1 MRMQGRRS
9 KHCIDAVR
17 TTAKGILIVVFVLPA
32 LAVFGIDPFATA
44 GEELSF
50 RYSVN
55 GFSADHRF
63 SEPAAV
69 ALDEHAGLVYVADR
83 QAGEVPAFSLQGVAK
98 LRYGAKEDLQHPI
111 GVAVDRQGNVY
122 VADEA
127 GGPLKIIDARGQ
139 VTTLELPAAEDQA
152 PAKFGQ
158 MVIDRDHNLYVVER
172 ESCRIVVF
180 DKNRQFKF
188 AFGGIG
194 DRQGLFKALQDVAVD
209 RQGRIYTLDAAG
221 DPVQVFDRKGGYLFS
236 FVQLGEPGAATLPT
250 GLSIDR
256 HDQVWIVDQAQHR
269 LKVFDRSG
277 RLLRQFGTYGQGEG
291 EFFHPVDVDIDD
303 FGRVYVVEMGA
314 RRMQVFSVNRPFEPF
329 TPLLGVAGNVP

>member
-1 MRMQGRRS
+1 MQGRRS
-9 KHCIDAVR
+9 KHSAVAAR
-17 TTAKGILIVVFVLPA
+17 VAAKWILLIVFVLPA
-32 LAVFGIDPFATA
+32 PAGFGIDPFATA
-44 GEELSF
+44 DGELSF

-55 GFSADHRF
+55 GFGADHRF

-69 ALDEHAGLVYVADR
+69 ALDERAGLIYVADR
-83 QAGEVPAFSLQGVAK
+83 QAGDVPAFSLQGVAK

-139 VTTLELPAAEDQA
+139 VTKLELPAAEDQA

-188 AFGGIG
+188 AFGGLG
-194 DRQGLFKALQDVAVD
+194 DQPGKFKALQDVAVD
-209 RQGRIYTLDAAG
+209 RQGRIYALDAAG

-236 FVQLGEPGAATLPT
+236 FVQLGEPGGATLPT
-250 GLSIDR
+250 GLFIDR
-256 HDQVWIVDQAQHR
+256 HDQVWVVDQAQHC

-277 RLLRQFGTYGQGEG
+277 MLLRQFGAYGQGEG
-291 EFFHPVDVDIDD
+291 EFFHPTDAAIDN
-303 FGRVYVVEMGA
+303 FGRVYVVELGA

-329 TPLLGVAGNVP
+329 TPRFGIAGNVP